1 MSEKISANPSSPA
14 QARKNR
20 ILLLLLL
27 ASFVIPF
34 VVGEFAYKQHWYKG
48 GETNKGQLLQP
59 PLAFA
64 GLQARDAAGKALDA
78 AFAKDSWWMLYV
90 LPADCAA
97 ACRNRLFQMRQSPLA
112 LGKEGDRLRA
122 VLVVTGP
129 VAAETETLLQNEF
142 AGFLRVEASA
152 AQVDKVMAPAAG
164 HAPASQAGLLYLMD
178 PMGWIMLTY
187 PPEADEKTSIIKAED
202 ALDDLR
208 KMLKNSR
215 IG

>member
-1 MSEKISANPSSPA
+1 MSEQRPASPANPA
-14 QARKNR
+14 QARKNK

-27 ASFVIPF
+27 ASFVVPF
-34 VVGEFAYKQHWYKG
+34 VVGEFAYKKHWYKG

-64 GLQARDAAGKALDA
+64 GLQARAADGKVLDA
-78 AFAKDSWWMLYV
+78 GFAKDSWWMLYV

-122 VLVVTGP
+122 VLVLTAP
-129 VAAETETLLQNEF
+129 IAAETEALLQKEF
-142 AGFLRVEASA
+142 SGFLRVETSV
-152 AQVDKVMAPAAG
+152 AQVDKLMAPAA
-164 HAPASQAGLLYLMD
+164 ANASQAGLLYLMD

>member
-1 MSEKISANPSSPA
+1 MSEKIPA
-14 QARKNR
+14 GPAIQAQSRKNK

-34 VVGEFAYKQHWYKG
+34 IVGEFAYKKHWYKG

-64 GLQARDAAGKALDA
+64 DLQARAADGKVLDA
-78 AFAKDSWWMLYV
+78 SFAKDSWWMLYV

-129 VAAETETLLQNEF
+129 VAAETEALLQKEF
-142 AGFLRVEASA
+142 SSFLRIDASV
-152 AQVDKVMAPAAG
+152 AQLDKVMAPAAST
-164 HAPASQAGLLYLMD
+164 ASQAGLLYLMD

-187 PPEADEKTSIIKAED
+187 PPEADEKTSIIRAED

>member
-1 MSEKISANPSSPA
+1 MSEQIPASPA
-14 QARKNR
+14 SSVQGRKNK

-34 VVGEFAYKQHWYKG
+34 VVGELAYKKHWYKG
-48 GETNKGQLLQP
+48 GATNKGQLLQP

-64 GLQARDAAGKALDA
+64 DLKSRDVGGKILDA
-78 AFAKDSWWMLYV
+78 SFTKDSWWMLYV

-112 LGKEGDRLRA
+112 LGKEGGRLNA

-129 VAAETETLLQNEF
+129 VAAETEALLQKEF
-142 AGFLRVEASA
+142 AGLQRVEATV
-152 AQVDKVMAPAAG
+152 AQIDSVLAPAA
-164 HAPASQAGLLYLMD
+164 ANASQAGLLYLMD